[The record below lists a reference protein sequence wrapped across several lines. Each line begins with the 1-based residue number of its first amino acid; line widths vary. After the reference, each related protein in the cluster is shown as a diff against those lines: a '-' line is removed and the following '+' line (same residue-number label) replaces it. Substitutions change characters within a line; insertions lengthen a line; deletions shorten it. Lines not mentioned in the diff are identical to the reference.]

1 MKVELLTRIKSSLI
15 IVFAFLFLILCM
27 MNIQFPFVSNSSE
40 WDLTMRILIFLQ
52 LMVLQILLLYEFL
65 KTIARQNIKLLL
77 GIISTFCLANLFFS
91 FDITT
96 GSLFFYFEDVSTDG
110 IYLGILLKG
119 LITLSIVILFGR
131 KFKIYGMSTACYSA
145 LYILLTFIPL
155 CYQMLLRKQFPGL
168 FLALL
173 LAIIFD
179 ITGYLGGK
187 KFGKRRNITS
197 ISPNKTMA
205 GYFIGMSS
213 AFGIAF
219 ILYAGLA
226 IISNFELTQMLKSKN
241 DLYEVLMMILFLS
254 FIAPAGDL
262 LFSKIKRDYGLKDF
276 SNLIPGHG
284 GLLDRLDSITT
295 TLFMIGIISFF
306 V

>member
-40 WDLTMRILIFLQ
+40 WDLTIRILIFLQ

-65 KTIARQNIKLLL
+65 KTIARQNVKLLL
-77 GIISTFCLANLFFS
+77 AIMSIFCLANLFFL

-96 GSLFFYFEDVSTDG
+96 GNLFFYFEDITTDG

-131 KFKIYGMSTACYSA
+131 KFKIYGMNTACYAA
-145 LYILLTFIPL
+145 LYIILTFIPL
-155 CYQMLLRKQFPGL
+155 CYQMLLKNQFPAL

-173 LAIIFD
+173 LAITFD
-179 ITGYLGGK
+179 IAGYLGGK

-197 ISPNKTMA
+197 ISPNKTVA
-205 GYFIGMSS
+205 GYFIGIST
-213 AFGIAF
+213 AFSIFF
-219 ILYAGLA
+219 ILYTGLA
-226 IISNFELTQMLKSKN
+226 KISNFELTQMLKSKN
-241 DLYEVLMMILFLS
+241 DLYEVFMMTIFLS

>member
-1 MKVELLTRIKSSLI
+1 
-15 IVFAFLFLILCM
+15 
-27 MNIQFPFVSNSSE
+27 
-40 WDLTMRILIFLQ
+40 MRILIFLQ